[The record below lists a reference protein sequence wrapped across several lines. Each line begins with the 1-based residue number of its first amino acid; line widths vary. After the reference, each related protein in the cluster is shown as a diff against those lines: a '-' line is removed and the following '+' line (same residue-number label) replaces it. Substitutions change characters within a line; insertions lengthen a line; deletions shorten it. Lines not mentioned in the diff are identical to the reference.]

1 MKKNAI
7 TLVIAALL
15 LVIFALLLF
24 TFQVRQS
31 EVVVVST
38 FLKPT
43 DTITNAGLYV
53 KWPWPV
59 QSINR
64 FDSRVQT
71 FADIPSETLTA
82 DSTMLLVNVFVG
94 WKISDAKEFFPKFP
108 GGSTLAAQR
117 QLENMLRSAKAAVV
131 GKYNLA
137 DFVNSDP
144 AQLKFSEIESNIQ
157 KSVETELAKNNYGI
171 SLEFLGIKKLGL
183 PENVTQSVFD
193 RMKAERT
200 KFITEA
206 QFKGE
211 AEATKIKSAAERQ
224 AADLIANAQADAT
237 RIEGAGVAEAAKT
250 LGVFQENPTLAVFQ
264 LQLEALKNSLG
275 QKSTLIS
282 TSARRRLICSRI
294 CRRSTLESDM
304 SEHHHHDHTHA
315 PETQDAG
322 SQALAE
328 ALRSSFV
335 IVKIAMAALV
345 VIIFAAGFFTV
356 NPGEKAVI
364 LRFGKPLGD
373 GPKMLL
379 SAGKL
384 YWSFPYPIDEVVR
397 IPISEIQ
404 KVSSSV
410 GWYATTPEMELA
422 GTEPPAGPSLNPA
435 IDGYVL
441 TADRNI
447 IHTRATVSYH
457 IDDPRTAIFN
467 FAAGTNHQFN
477 LGGISN
483 AVQDAANNALVATAA
498 RFKVDDILTRDIAGF
513 QDAVRA
519 HVEELVAQEKLGVV
533 IDQLSLIHI

>member
-1 MKKNAI
+1 MSDHDHHDHPHAP
-7 TLVIAALL
+7 
-15 LVIFALLLF
+15 
-24 TFQVRQS
+24 RQS
-31 EVVVVST
+31 E
-38 FLKPT
+38 
-43 DTITNAGLYV
+43 
-53 KWPWPV
+53 
-59 QSINR
+59 
-64 FDSRVQT
+64 
-71 FADIPSETLTA
+71 
-82 DSTMLLVNVFVG
+82 
-94 WKISDAKEFFPKFP
+94 
-108 GGSTLAAQR
+108 AA
-117 QLENMLRSAKAAVV
+117 AA
-131 GKYNLA
+131 
-137 DFVNSDP
+137 SP
-144 AQLKFSEIESNIQ
+144 
-157 KSVETELAKNNYGI
+157 
-171 SLEFLGIKKLGL
+171 
-183 PENVTQSVFD
+183 
-193 RMKAERT
+193 M
-200 KFITEA
+200 
-206 QFKGE
+206 
-211 AEATKIKSAAERQ
+211 
-224 AADLIANAQADAT
+224 
-237 RIEGAGVAEAAKT
+237 
-250 LGVFQENPTLAVFQ
+250 
-264 LQLEALKNSLG
+264 
-275 QKSTLIS
+275 
-282 TSARRRLICSRI
+282 
-294 CRRSTLESDM
+294 
-304 SEHHHHDHTHA
+304 
-315 PETQDAG
+315 QDAG

-345 VIIFAAGFFTV
+345 IIIFAAGFFTV

-404 KVSSSV
+404 KVTSSV
-410 GWYATTPEMELA
+410 GWYLTTPEMELA

-483 AVQDAANNALVATAA
+483 AVQDAANPALVATAA
-498 RFKVDDILTRDIAGF
+498 RIAVDDILTRAIAGC

-533 IDQLSLIHI
+533 IDQCQVQSVAPRQLKEVFAAVTTARQNRDKLISEALGEQNRILSQAGATASSVTNAAESARTRFVTGIESDAEAFKALLPKYAGNPQLYAQLELTKVMAEVLTNVQDKIFLPQRADGKPRELRLQLNREPPQPKSANP